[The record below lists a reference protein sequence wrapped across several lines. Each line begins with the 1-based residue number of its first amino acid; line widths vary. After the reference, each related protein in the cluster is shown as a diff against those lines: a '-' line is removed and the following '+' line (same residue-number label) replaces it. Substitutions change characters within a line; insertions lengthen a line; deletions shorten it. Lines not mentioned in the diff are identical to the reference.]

1 LNELKFYLSTPR
13 ISENDDGGSK
23 LPEILNL
30 RIVRLPMH
38 NGPELIGLLV
48 PPSKVAA
55 LRNIANKENGQLR
68 KT

>member
-1 LNELKFYLSTPR
+1 
-13 ISENDDGGSK
+13 
-23 LPEILNL
+23 
-30 RIVRLPMH
+30 MH

-55 LRNIANKENGQLR
+55 LRNIANKENGQLE